1 MCIGEQEMHHAGDW
15 RGADANVLLAAPAF
29 QASRD
34 RRPEERE
41 GSREP
46 ERSRSERLAALAE
59 TT

>member
-1 MCIGEQEMHHAGDW
+1 MHHAGDW

-34 RRPEERE
+34 RSPEERE

-46 ERSRSERLAALAE
+46 ERSRRERLAALAE